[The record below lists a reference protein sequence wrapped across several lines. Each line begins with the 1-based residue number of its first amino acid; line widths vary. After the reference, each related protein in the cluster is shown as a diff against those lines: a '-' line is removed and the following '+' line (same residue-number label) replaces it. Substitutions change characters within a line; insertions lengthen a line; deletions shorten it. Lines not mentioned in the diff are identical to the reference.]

1 MASLQMGTMR
11 SLQKEEQ
18 NILEKESKGKNREEK
33 VKRDEAFKEEMK
45 YSTR

>member
-18 NILEKESKGKNREEK
+18 NMLEKESKGKNREEK
-33 VKRDEAFKEEMK
+33 VKRDEAFKGEMK